1 VRLPSTLLVLR
12 ERGFRLLFLG
22 RTVSFLGSAFA
33 PVAIAFAVLQ
43 IGSASDLG
51 LVLAA
56 QMLPTVVFVLVGGVI
71 ADRLPR
77 HAVLVASNVVSGAAQ
92 AAFAAL
98 ILSGHARLWELL
110 AIQALRG
117 VSTAFFFPAA
127 QGIVPEVASAA
138 RLQEANVLLRLSNN
152 ASAILGAAVAGGV
165 VAAVGAGWA
174 LVVDAVSY
182 VLAAVFLVGIDLPAR
197 PRKAAPA
204 FLRELLE
211 GWGEFRARTWLW
223 VVVVSFSLL
232 NAAQVGS
239 FNVLGPP
246 IAKEHLGGPAVWG
259 LILAALSAGLIA
271 GGLVALRIRPRH
283 PLFVGCLCVAFQ
295 IPPLVLLAIP
305 ASAAAIAAAAFCE
318 GVGIE
323 LFSVYWDTSLQRHVP
338 GEALSRVASYDALG
352 SWVLLPIAFA
362 VVGPIASLVGTRATL
377 LGAAGVVALAV
388 LAMAATADIR
398 RLEAAPVAAP
408 TPETELPVAHPGS
421 IS

>member
-1 VRLPSTLLVLR
+1 MSLPSTLLVLR

-43 IGSASDLG
+43 IGTASDLG

-152 ASAILGAAVAGGV
+152 ASAILGAALAGGV
-165 VAAVGAGWA
+165 VAAVGPGWA

-182 VLAAVFLVGIDLPAR
+182 LLAAVFLVGIDLPAR
-197 PRKAAPA
+197 PRKVAPA
-204 FLRELLE
+204 FVRELLE

-223 VVVVSFSLL
+223 VVVVAFSLL
-232 NAAQVGS
+232 NAAQAGS

-398 RLEAAPVAAP
+398 RLEAGPVAAP
-408 TPETELPVAHPGS
+408 TPETDLPAARPGS